1 MPSRIAHGCAQCSG
15 YISHL
20 DISVASCAKNAAPAW
35 DLDIR
40 TMDNSTKVAG
50 AAIFK
55 IADLNAWSE
64 ACANGVFLGSSADKR
79 DGFIHF
85 SARHQLQ
92 ETARKHFSGQTGLI
106 LIAFD
111 AQALGP
117 ELRWEASRG
126 GDLFPH
132 LYAPLPTNA
141 ALWTRP
147 LTLGEDGAPLLPR
160 DLD

>member
-1 MPSRIAHGCAQCSG
+1 ME
-15 YISHL
+15 
-20 DISVASCAKNAAPAW
+20 
-35 DLDIR
+35 
-40 TMDNSTKVAG
+40 NSTRVTD

-55 IADLNAWSE
+55 IADLNAWMA
-64 ACANGVFLGSSADKR
+64 ACESGVFAGSDADLR

-85 SARHQLQ
+85 SARHQLL
-92 ETARKHFSGQTGLI
+92 ETARKHFAGQTGLV

-117 ELRWEASRG
+117 GLRWEPSRG

-132 LYAPLPTNA
+132 LYAPLPTAA

-147 LTLGEDGAPLLPR
+147 LALGEDGTPELPR
-160 DLD
+160 DFE

>member
-1 MPSRIAHGCAQCSG
+1 
-15 YISHL
+15 
-20 DISVASCAKNAAPAW
+20 
-35 DLDIR
+35 
-40 TMDNSTKVAG
+40 MDNSTKVAG
-50 AAIFK
+50 TAIFR
-55 IADLNAWSE
+55 IADLNAWHE
-64 ACANGVFLGSSADKR
+64 ACALGEFLGSDADMR

-85 SARHQLQ
+85 SARDQLA
-92 ETARKHFSGQTGLI
+92 ETARKHFRGQTGLL

-111 AQALGP
+111 AAALGP
-117 ELRWEASRG
+117 ELRWEPSRG

-147 LTLGEDGAPLLPR
+147 LSLGEDGTPELPR

>member
-1 MPSRIAHGCAQCSG
+1 ME
-15 YISHL
+15 
-20 DISVASCAKNAAPAW
+20 
-35 DLDIR
+35 
-40 TMDNSTKVAG
+40 NSTKVAG
-50 AAIFK
+50 TAIFK

-64 ACANGVFLGSSADKR
+64 ACANGVYEGSDADKR

-85 SARHQLQ
+85 SARHQLA
-92 ETARKHFSGQTGLI
+92 ETAKKHFSGQTGLV

-132 LYAPLPTNA
+132 LYAPLPTKA

-147 LTLGEDGAPLLPR
+147 IALGEDGAPELPR
-160 DLD
+160 NLE